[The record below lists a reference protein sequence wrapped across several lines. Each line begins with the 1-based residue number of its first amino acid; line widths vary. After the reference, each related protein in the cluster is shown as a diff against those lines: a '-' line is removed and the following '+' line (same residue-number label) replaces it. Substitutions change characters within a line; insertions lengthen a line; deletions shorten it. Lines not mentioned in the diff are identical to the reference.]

1 MGKQKAPRRVADNEA
16 LAVGTTIRG
25 SAQKLNLVAA
35 LIRGKKAEEALNI
48 LQFSP
53 KAMAVEV
60 RKVLASA
67 IANAENNHNLDV
79 DALVVAEASVGK
91 SISMKR
97 VTPARPRPFEPDRE
111 TLQPRAHRR
120 PRASGS
126 VKTWVRNPIRS
137 YAAADQP
144 HLGQPLVCRP
154 APITAG
160 CCSRI

>member
-1 MGKQKAPRRVADNEA
+1 MGKQSAPRKVGEKEA

-35 LIRGKKAEEALNI
+35 LIRGRKAEDALNI

-91 SISMKR
+91 SLSMKR
-97 VTPARPRPFEPDRE
+97 FT
-111 TLQPRAHRR
+111 PRAR
-120 PRASGS
+120 G
-126 VKTWVRNPIRS
+126 RS
-137 YAAADQP
+137 
-144 HLGQPLVCRP
+144 
-154 APITAG
+154 
-160 CCSRI
+160 SRIVKPFSRVRIVVREHQEA